1 MLASLEVST
10 SNFNKAT
17 ENTKDNFMTVASSY
31 LRKIKDDNLEQDFNK
46 ALNKQFESIDN
57 KTNELLN
64 RFDNANKEQ
73 FKKFEEYQET
83 IDKRIRQTEK
93 HMNTNDS
100 LIKKYNTSL
109 TTMSK
114 GFTGLFFAAIIT
126 ALVCM
131 VLGPMEQFFGIDSLF
146 DSINHVIK
154 TGHSGWRYLAYIGY
168 VIPYIIFISIILLI
182 LKLYERMQ

>member
-1 MLASLEVST
+1 LEVST

-73 FKKFEEYQET
+73 FKKFEEYQ
-83 IDKRIRQTEK
+83 
-93 HMNTNDS
+93 
-100 LIKKYNTSL
+100 
-109 TTMSK
+109 
-114 GFTGLFFAAIIT
+114 
-126 ALVCM
+126 
-131 VLGPMEQFFGIDSLF
+131 
-146 DSINHVIK
+146 
-154 TGHSGWRYLAYIGY
+154 
-168 VIPYIIFISIILLI
+168 
-182 LKLYERMQ
+182 